1 MSEPKRARG
10 AKAANAS
17 KTKSDSKTANSAKT
31 KATQGAKSDAKAANA
46 KATQGASGGKK
57 ASPAKGGAVAPAKK
71 EKAVNE
77 GSAAPSEEWSPSK
90 GALVVSRLQAKWG
103 TLSEAERA
111 VLDSLSSPAQRA
123 ELGGKTRARGVAQEA
138 VRWAVSLDR
147 QLREYEVLRQHYH
160 PKRFAYYLERVD
172 ALIALL
178 GKEGGRGSAK
188 GATKGQ
194 ADAALQ
200 GAKRARARLLAA
212 MGRFAGSR
220 KGEWTSIDEA
230 QGRSLNDEDVAAS
243 IQRLV
248 ALATG
253 WRGQAEGFLLTV
265 TGLTEGVIED
275 ARRAANALTEAGA
288 AATEAGPAPARD
300 SPAVNVLEGWVLEE
314 MKRAMED
321 VEAAREESPVIERLV
336 AGVATR
342 VVLGGRPRK
351 SAKAPGKPEGAAPE
365 KEGAG
370 EK

>member
-1 MSEPKRARG
+1 MSEPKRARA
-10 AKAANAS
+10 AKAAGG
-17 KTKSDSKTANSAKT
+17 AKT
-31 KATQGAKSDAKAANA
+31 TKRAQPVAAST
-46 KATQGASGGKK
+46 KRGDGKK
-57 ASPAKGGAVAPAKK
+57 AKEVPAPRSVV
-71 EKAVNE
+71 E
-77 GSAAPSEEWSPSK
+77 APSEEWSPSK
-90 GALVVSRLQAKWG
+90 GALVVGRLRAKWG
-103 TLSEAERA
+103 SLSDAERET
-111 VLDSLSSPAQRA
+111 LDSLSSAAQRA

-147 QLREYEVLRQHYH
+147 QLREYEALRQHYH

-178 GKEGGRGSAK
+178 GKEGGRGTAK
-188 GATKGQ
+188 GATKDQ

-248 ALATG
+248 ALAMA
-253 WRGQAEGFLLTV
+253 WRGQGKGFLLEV

-275 ARRAANALTEAGA
+275 ARRAANALAEAGA
-288 AATEAGPAPARD
+288 AATEAGPAPTRD
-300 SPAVNVLEGWVLEE
+300 SPAVNILEGWVLEE

-351 SAKAPGKPEGAAPE
+351 SAKAPAKPDGATPE